1 MKFEFCYV
9 CTTWCKLGFFCFCD
23 VTKTLVSTSHV
34 YFGNRS
40 VGYFINMVLAQTR
53 SSRVVFVEKGTKMA
67 LSRNLETSLL
77 SCYDLHFI
85 LVAQVSVEINL
96 FVVARTCR
104 VSLMKVE
111 FRQTDTNQ

>member
-40 VGYFINMVLAQTR
+40 VGYVINMVLAQMVLAQTR
-53 SSRVVFVEKGTKMA
+53 SSRVVFVEKGPKW
-67 LSRNLETSLL
+67 
-77 SCYDLHFI
+77 HF
-85 LVAQVSVEINL
+85 QEI
-96 FVVARTCR
+96 
-104 VSLMKVE
+104 
-111 FRQTDTNQ
+111 